1 MTTMQFLE
9 AAWEWYPSVVIG
21 CLLLMGTYLFATH
34 FERSRRTLYFALGNL
49 ALLLTLCGPLDVL
62 GDDYLFSAHMLE
74 HLSLE
79 LIVAPLL
86 LLGLPRWFIRKV
98 LAVPWVRKI
107 EEILGAPVIAWFLG
121 IGILWTWHLPVL
133 YNAALENERL
143 HVFQH
148 LTFLVSATIFWWPI
162 LAPPGYRR
170 LNTLP
175 AIFYLYF
182 GGLANSI
189 LGALLTFAPV
199 GLYPQYVHPENEFGA
214 LDLIRNGWG
223 ISVKADQQLGGLFMW
238 VIGGAIFLWAILMV
252 YARWYRGKEGWY
264 RAPKVI
270 RVGQTFSEQGH
281 QLI

>member
-1 MTTMQFLE
+1 MEFLKT
-9 AAWEWYPSVVIG
+9 AWEWYPSVVIG
-21 CLLLMGTYLFATH
+21 CILLMAAYMFATG

-79 LIVAPLL
+79 LIVAPFLV
-86 LLGLPRWFIRKV
+86 LGLSRMFIRKV
-98 LAVPWVRKI
+98 LAVRWVRKI
-107 EEILGAPVIAWFLG
+107 EEVLGTPLIAWCLG
-121 IGILWTWHLPVL
+121 IGVLWIWHLPAF
-133 YNAALENERL
+133 YNAALQNERL
-143 HVFQH
+143 HIFQH
-148 LTFLVSATIFWWPI
+148 LTFLVSASVFWWPI

-199 GLYPQYVHPENEFGA
+199 GLYPLYIHPENEFGA
-214 LDLIRNGWG
+214 LNLIRNGWG

-252 YARWYRGKEGWY
+252 YARWYRGNEGWY
-264 RAPKVI
+264 RAPELI
-270 RVGQTFSEQGH
+270 RVGQTYSEQGH
-281 QLI
+281 QFI